1 MTTTGTATGG
11 RTAAASIDGIVK
23 TNTAGFNLQ
32 DVKVSFNRDITV
44 DVSGV
49 RVEGKQGE
57 ILNLP
62 RWVADVLESD
72 GHAEIQD
79 TDMVVELKQAMV
91 KESVQGEFELST
103 LEPHFYIKLRAY
115 MRRLSESDND
125 KVGSMLNTLVRKR
138 RGKIVRLADSSKL
151 SAEISKKLTVEERAF
166 YDIIF
171 ENSEV
176 FKERILGDH
185 ND

>member
-1 MTTTGTATGG
+1 MC
-11 RTAAASIDGIVK
+11 I
-23 TNTAGFNLQ
+23 
-32 DVKVSFNRDITV
+32 RD
-44 DVSGV
+44 
-49 RVEGKQGE
+49 R
-57 ILNLP
+57 
-62 RWVADVLESD
+62 
-72 GHAEIQD
+72 
-79 TDMVVELKQAMV
+79 
-91 KESVQGEFELST
+91 
-103 LEPHFYIKLRAY
+103 HFYIKLRAY